1 MNIVRYLY
9 IDDDELQLSKS
20 MVSGFEEAGKLEIL
34 VENNKVDWNQQVAR
48 LKTVDFNGLILDLKL
63 DERPVR
69 RLYAHLDV

>member
-20 MVSGFEEAGKLEIL
+20 KVRGFEEAGKLEIL

-48 LKTVDFNGLILDLKL
+48 LKTV
-63 DERPVR
+63 
-69 RLYAHLDV
+69 A